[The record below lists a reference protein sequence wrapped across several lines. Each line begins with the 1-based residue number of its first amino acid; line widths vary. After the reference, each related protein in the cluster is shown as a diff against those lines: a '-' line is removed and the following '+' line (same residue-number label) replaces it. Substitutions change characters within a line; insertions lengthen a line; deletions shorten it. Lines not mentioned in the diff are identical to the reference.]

1 MININYF
8 ISYLNELYPDA
19 HCQLNYKK
27 DYELLIAIMLSA
39 QTSDIAVNKAT
50 AILFNHYKTLN
61 DLKIADLKD
70 LENIIS
76 FLGMKNIKSK
86 NIKNIATL
94 LVDKYDG
101 VVPKSEDELLS
112 FPGVGVKTKNCFL
125 AEYYSYPLLAI
136 DTHVQ
141 RICKRLSIVSEN
153 DNPLIIEEKL
163 YKLLPKDKIVL
174 INHQIISFGRH
185 VCKAKNPNC
194 GSCKL
199 NNCCHYF
206 KNKVHQ

>member
-50 AILFNHYKTLN
+50 AILFDHYKTLN
-61 DLKIADLKD
+61 DLKNADLKN

>member
-1 MININYF
+1 MINIEF
-8 ISYLNELYPDA
+8 LISYLNELYPDD

-39 QTSDIAVNKAT
+39 QTSDVAVNKAT
-50 AILFNHYKTLN
+50 AILFERYKTLN
-61 DLKIADLKD
+61 ELKNADLKD

-76 FLGMKNIKSK
+76 FLGMKNVKSK

-101 VVPKSEDELLS
+101 VVPKNEDELLS

-125 AEYYSYPLLAI
+125 AEHYSYPLLAV

-141 RICKRLSIVSEN
+141 RICKRLSIVNEK
-153 DNPLIIEEKL
+153 DDPLVIEEKL
-163 YKLLPKDKIVL
+163 YNLLPKEKIVL
-174 INHQIISFGRH
+174 INHQIISFGRNI
-185 VCKAKNPNC
+185 CKAKNPNC
-194 GSCKL
+194 KICKL
-199 NNCCHYF
+199 SNCCHYF
-206 KNKVHQ
+206 KNIVRQ